1 MKKITVILLL
11 SAVILIFSACGS
23 GSSKNKEKREEGTIY
38 GRCYE
43 NGTCNEGLTCDT
55 ENNVCIRDNGQ
66 PENDSDNTDSTS
78 DNDSDIAPATD
89 NGDSADDSDD
99 STPEEDGPDTEVTVK
114 ATSFG
119 NICTG
124 QEEECFDNENDLKKC
139 PAEGSDFYGQ
149 DSQYAAKGLCVP
161 QKFSIDRTVKNEKIV
176 IDENTGTQWQYT
188 IPEEEFYL
196 EDAEEYCENLVYGG
210 YSDWRVPY
218 LIETV
223 SLFRDSQINWKY
235 FPLPE
240 SESVAYMWSRNF
252 VGNFLVSIFMGD
264 TITQYDRENTALIR
278 CARGDTLMKLSYPA
292 TAKAANNDLIVR
304 DSATDLIWQ
313 YEYVSGKTWQEA
325 LEYCENL
332 EYAGYSDWRLPNKN
346 ELFSL
351 EYSGYLYYGSA
362 TTFPN
367 TPSLTFWS
375 STTAPQY
382 YYESSLKRD
391 HAFSVDFA
399 TTELIHSSK
408 SQKNS
413 VRCVR
418 HPSKPAI
425 NNEPSAEKS
434 VTIGNICTGIKKC
447 YKTPLY
453 EDVATGALF
462 QSSEIPCDYGE
473 ARGQD
478 AQQAAKGVCL
488 PQSFSIEDTS
498 VENEKIVAD
507 NNTGLQWQQ
516 TISEGIFYSEAD
528 KYCAELNYGGH
539 DDWRLPTIQELAS
552 IIDNSRVAP
561 SMDTDYFPDSNV
573 PDGDQGFFFW
583 TSSPYTGTD
592 NHYTWCI
599 SFNSGGIYEQQ
610 KNSRNFVRCVRG
622 EKLAVNSFKPL
633 VKKGDLVIKDTL
645 SGLVWAADYTGT
657 LYWTEALAYCND
669 LDYAGYTDWRLPNKN
684 ELLSLVNY
692 DKIEPTSDFP
702 ELPIEQ
708 LWSSSPFDDSY
719 YDSDYSFLEAFT
731 IRFRMGY
738 SSFDSVTSP
747 LFFAICVR

>member
-11 SAVILIFSACGS
+11 SAVILIFSACNS

-55 ENNVCIRDNGQ
+55 ENNVCIRDNQ
-66 PENDSDNTDSTS
+66 EPANDS
-78 DNDSDIAPATD
+78 DNDSDSVPATD

-99 STPEEDGPDTEVTVK
+99 STPEEDETDTEVTIK

-188 IPEEEFYL
+188 TPEEEFYL

-210 YSDWRVPY
+210 YSDWRIPY

-223 SLFRDSQINWKY
+223 SLFHDSQVNWKY

-240 SESVAYMWSRNF
+240 SESVAYMWSKNF
-252 VGNFLVSIFMGD
+252 VGNFLVSLFMGD
-264 TITQYDRENTALIR
+264 TMTQYNRENKALVR
-278 CARGDTLMKLSYPA
+278 CARGDTLLKLSYPA

-304 DSATDLIWQ
+304 DTATDLIWQ

-332 EYAGYSDWRLPNKN
+332 EYAGYSDWRLPTKN

-351 EYSGYLYYGSA
+351 EYSGYLYYGFA

-382 YYESSLKRD
+382 QYESSLRRD
-391 HAFSVDFA
+391 HAFSVDFE

-408 SQKNS
+408 SHKNS

-418 HPSKPAI
+418 HPTKPAM
-425 NNEPSAEKS
+425 NNEPAAEKS

-453 EDVATGALF
+453 EYVANGAEF
-462 QSSEIPCDYGE
+462 QSSEITCDYGE
-473 ARGQD
+473 AIGQD

-488 PQSFSIEDTS
+488 PQSFAIDDTP
-498 VENEKIVAD
+498 VENEKIVVD

-516 TISEGIFYSEAD
+516 TISEGIYYSEAEAD
-528 KYCAELNYGGH
+528 KYCAELSYGGH

-573 PDGDQGFFFW
+573 SDGNQGFYFW
-583 TSSPYTGTD
+583 TSS
-592 NHYTWCI
+592 HYTCEDNNYTWII
-599 SFNSGGIYEQQ
+599 SFNFGGIYERQ
-610 KNSRNFVRCVRG
+610 KSSRNFVRCVRG

-633 VKKGDLVIKDTL
+633 VKKGDLIIKDTL

-657 LYWTEALAYCND
+657 LYWTEALAYCNN
-669 LDYAGYTDWRLPNKN
+669 LDYAGYRDWRLPNKN

-708 LWSSSPFDDSY
+708 FWSSSPFDNSY

-731 IRFRMGY
+731 IRFYMGY
-738 SSFDSVTSP
+738 SSFDSVTTTP
-747 LFFAICVR
+747 LLFAICVR